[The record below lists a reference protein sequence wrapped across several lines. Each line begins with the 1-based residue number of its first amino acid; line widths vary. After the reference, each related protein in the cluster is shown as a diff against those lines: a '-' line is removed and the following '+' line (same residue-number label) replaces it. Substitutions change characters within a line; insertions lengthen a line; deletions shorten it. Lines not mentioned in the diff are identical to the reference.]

1 MPITTVGPLGKYGIV
16 KDAEPQE
23 LPDNAWSD
31 GANVRFRDGAMER
44 MKGEQKIFDTPA
56 VTPYWLQP
64 FYQGTSIFWIHA
76 GTGAVYAD
84 TGAARTNITPASAPT
99 GGVDDR
105 WTGGVLN
112 GVLVANNGL
121 DNPYYWGGTGILLP
135 LPAWPASTKAK
146 SVRPFKNVL
155 VALGINK
162 AGTDYPHM
170 VKWSDA
176 AVPGSIPGSW
186 DHTDKTRLAGEL
198 DLADDPS
205 RMVDQLILGDA
216 NIIYKENAM
225 YAMRASGGLSVFSFQ
240 KLPDSVGALARGCV
254 AITPMGHVVLT
265 HGDVVLHAGQ
275 GVRSIINNKLRK
287 WLFQTI
293 DTTNRARSFV
303 TTNPAAKEVLVCFPA
318 LGDTACTLA
327 AVWNW
332 ADDTWSIRTLDNVTY
347 GATGQL
353 ASGVTNSWDTQAYAW
368 QDAAQAWDEDAL
380 SPAQERLILC
390 SSSPLITAS
399 DVTGTRNGAAYTSYA
414 ERVGMTLG
422 DPNRV
427 KTVRGLRVRLDAS
440 VGTKVQIEVG
450 GAMDPQSAITWSAPV
465 VYEVGV
471 TQYSQIDTFATGR
484 FIAVR
489 VMSLDNQPWRMT
501 SYDRDFILGGQ
512 Y

>member
-1 MPITTVGPLGKYGIV
+1 MINTVGPLGQYGIN

-56 VTPYWLQP
+56 VTPYWIQP
-64 FYQGTSIFWIHA
+64 FYQGTKLYWIHA

-84 TGAARTNITPASAPT
+84 DGTTRANITPGTAPT
-99 GGVDDR
+99 GAVDKR

-112 GVLVANNGL
+112 GVLVMNNSVN
-121 DNPYYWGGTGILLP
+121 NPYYWGGTGILLP
-135 LPAWPASTKAK
+135 LTAWPVSTTAQ
-146 SVRPFKNVL
+146 SLRPFKNVL

-162 AGTDYPHM
+162 GGTDYPHM

-176 AVPGSIPGSW
+176 AVPGAIPGSW
-186 DHTDKTRLAGEL
+186 DHTDKTKLAGEL

-225 YAMRASGGLSVFSFQ
+225 YAMRASGGLGVFSFQ
-240 KLPDSVGALARGCV
+240 KLPGSVGALARGCV
-254 AITPMGHVVLT
+254 ANTPVGHVVLT
-265 HGDVVLHAGQ
+265 HGDVILHSGQ
-275 GVRSIINNKLRK
+275 GPRSIINNKLRK

-293 DTTNRARSFV
+293 DTTNRSRSFV
-303 TTNPAAKEVLVCFPA
+303 TTNPTAKEVWVCFPA
-318 LGDTACTLA
+318 LGDAACTLA

-332 ADDTWSIRTLDNVTY
+332 TDDTWTIRTLDNVTY

-353 ASGVTNSWDTQAYAW
+353 DSGVTNNWDAQNYAW
-368 QDAAQAWDEDAL
+368 QDAAFAWDEDAL
-380 SPAQERLILC
+380 SQAQERLILC
-390 SSSPLITAS
+390 SSAPVITAA

-427 KTVRGLRVRLDAS
+427 KTVRGLRVRLDAA

-450 GAMDPQSAITWSAPV
+450 GAMDPKAAITWSAPV
-465 VYEVGV
+465 VYEVGS
-471 TQYSQIDTFATGR
+471 TQYNQIDTFATGR

-501 SYDRDFILGGQ
+501 SYDRDFILGGS

>member
-1 MPITTVGPLGKYGIV
+1 MPINTVGPLGQYGIN

-64 FYQGTSIFWIHA
+64 FYQGTSINWIHA
-76 GTGAVYAD
+76 GTGAVYSD
-84 TGAARTNITPASAPT
+84 NGTTRTNITPASPPT
-99 GGVDDR
+99 GTLDDR

-112 GVLVANNGL
+112 GVLVMSNGVN
-121 DNPYYWGGTGILLP
+121 NPYSWGGTGVLLP
-135 LPAWPASTKAK
+135 LTAWPANTVARSI
-146 SVRPFKNVL
+146 RPFKNVL
-155 VALGINK
+155 VALGITK
-162 AGTDYPHM
+162 AGVNFPHM

-176 AVPGSIPGSW
+176 AVPGAIPGSW
-186 DHTDKTRLAGEL
+186 DHTDKTKLAGEL

-216 NIIYKENAM
+216 NIIYKENSM
-225 YAMRASGGLSVFSFQ
+225 YAMRASGGLGVFSFQ

-254 AITPMGHVVLT
+254 ANTPMGHVVLT

-287 WLFQTI
+287 WLFRTI
-293 DTTNRARSFV
+293 DTTTRSRSFV
-303 TTNPAAKEVLVCFPA
+303 TTNPPAKEVLVCFPT
-318 LGDTACTLA
+318 LGDQACTLA

-332 ADDTWSIRTLDNVTY
+332 GDDTWTIRTLDNVTY

-353 ASGVTNSWDTQAYAW
+353 ASGVTNSWDAQNYAW

-380 SPAQERLILC
+380 SQAQERLILC
-390 SSSPLITAS
+390 SSAPVITAS

-414 ERVGMTLG
+414 ERTGLTLG

-450 GAMDPQSAITWSAPV
+450 GAMDPKAAITWSPPV
-465 VYEVGV
+465 VYEVGS
-471 TQYSQIDTFATGR
+471 TQYNQIDTFATGR

-501 SYDRDFILGGQ
+501 SYDRDFILGGS